1 MLLKIPATLR
11 APTGICNK
19 RTMRTCDKTRFRR
32 VDVVTNGCSYPRD
45 GTIAG
50 GNETPGSVGNN
61 GVTGRWAVIDPDT
74 RRANVVECLP
84 AKCKI
89 TDSQILRTSTVASH
103 RAVGDPF
110 LKPQILECRD

>member
-11 APTGICNK
+11 APIGICHK

-50 GNETPGSVGNN
+50 GNETPSSVSNN

-84 AKCKI
+84 AKCEI
-89 TDSQILRTSTVASH
+89 ANCQILRTSTGVRNVASH
-103 RAVGDPF
+103 RAAGD
-110 LKPQILECRD
+110 